1 MTRLRDHHM
10 PTYYHHMTTYYSQS
24 SQPSM
29 NCKRRTSPRATMDFI
44 SKLSQVKI
52 QGNFQQK
59 QQLQRMYLYLVVIE
73 VFVISRNVS
82 RQWRMSRKYNSYR
95 RIQSA
100 WSAWSWS
107 EVRAKAFLKQCN
119 ECMSQNAWNSQLAH
133 TSIVFTGIISVT
145 GLSLS
150 SN

>member
-1 MTRLRDHHM
+1 MTWSRDHHM
-10 PTYYHHMTTYYSQS
+10 TTYYYSQS
-24 SQPSM
+24 SQPSI

-73 VFVISRNVS
+73 VFVIWRNVS

-95 RIQSA
+95 RILLGLLGHGLRSGRTL
-100 WSAWSWS
+100 SLLSS
-107 EVRAKAFLKQCN
+107 VMSLSVKCLKQ
-119 ECMSQNAWNSQLAH
+119 
-133 TSIVFTGIISVT
+133 SI
-145 GLSLS
+145 S
-150 SN
+150 SHFYCFHWHY